1 VEEAMKLASRSRTAN
16 GGKSAAFLLGSSL
29 LIFACVC
36 ALACFGASALSTF
49 ARQSAQQTKE
59 AQPDLKPFLGT
70 WKASFKGEVFAIL
83 VIREDRGSL
92 AGTLNNF
99 DIGRDKDG
107 NLNDDTHKDF
117 GDGPLLNV
125 HVKPGALYFV
135 AIQKDQYAPSTEWKF
150 APKNAQEGELTQLI
164 DGQPYS
170 PNGSVPKPILMLR
183 EHTKP

>member
-1 VEEAMKLASRSRTAN
+1 MKLASRNRIAN
-16 GGKSAAFLLGSSL
+16 GYKAAALLLSSL
-29 LIFACVC
+29 LLIAFAC
-36 ALACFGASALSTF
+36 LGASVYPAF
-49 ARQSAQQTKE
+49 AGQSGQQTKE
-59 AQPDLKPFLGT
+59 TQPDLKLFLGT

-83 VIREDRGSL
+83 VVREDRGSI

-107 NLNDDTHKDF
+107 NLDDDTHKDF

-125 HVKPGALYFV
+125 RVKSGALYFV

-150 APKNAQEGELTQLI
+150 LPKNAQEGELTQLI

>member
-1 VEEAMKLASRSRTAN
+1 MKLTGCSRMAKGR
-16 GGKSAAFLLGSSL
+16 KAAALLLSSSFL
-29 LIFACVC
+29 IAFAC
-36 ALACFGASALSTF
+36 LSASAPSVL
-49 ARQSAQQTKE
+49 AGQSGRGQQTQE
-59 AQPDLKPFLGT
+59 TQPDLKPFLGT
-70 WKASFKGEVFAIL
+70 WKANFKGEVFAIL

-125 HVKPGALYFV
+125 RIKSGALYFV

-150 APKNAQEGELTQLI
+150 VPKNAQEGELTQLI

-183 EHTKP
+183 ERAKQP

>member
-1 VEEAMKLASRSRTAN
+1 MKLSSRNRTAN
-16 GGKSAAFLLGSSL
+16 QRTAVLLVLGSSL
-29 LIFACVC
+29 LVAFAS
-36 ALACFGASALSTF
+36 LDALSPS
-49 ARQSAQQTKE
+49 AIAGQSGQQAKE
-59 AQPDLKPFLGT
+59 APPDLKPFLGT
-70 WKASFKGEVFAIL
+70 WKASFKGKAFAIL
-83 VIREDRGSL
+83 VVREEKGDI

-107 NLNDDTHKDF
+107 NLDDDTHIDF

-125 HVKPGALYFV
+125 RVKSGALYFV

-150 APKNAQEGELTQLI
+150 VPKNAQEGELTQLV

-183 EHTKP
+183 DHPKP